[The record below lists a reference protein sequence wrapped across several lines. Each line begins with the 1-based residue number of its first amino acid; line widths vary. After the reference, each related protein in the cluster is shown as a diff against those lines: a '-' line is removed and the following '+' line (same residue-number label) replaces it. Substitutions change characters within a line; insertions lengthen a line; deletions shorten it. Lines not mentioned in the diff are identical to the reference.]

1 MLLIVGLGNPGTK
14 YSLSRH
20 NVGFMVIDEIAKRH
34 EVALRKRGFDSL
46 YCESMIDR
54 NKVIL
59 LKPQTFMNASG
70 KAVFEVVNFFKI
82 SASDVLVVH
91 DEIDL
96 ATGAMQIK
104 FSGGSAG
111 HKGIDSIITHLGTPD
126 FVRIRIGVG
135 KPTRK
140 PEVVNHVLSGFEP
153 GEIKTIKVMIER
165 AADAVMDTIVNG
177 LEQAMNKFNRRNEVL
192 S

>member
-1 MLLIVGLGNPGTK
+1 MFLVVGLGNPGTK

-20 NVGFMVIDEIAKRH
+20 NVGFMVIDEIARRRDT
-34 EVALRKRGFDSL
+34 ALKKRGFNSL

-59 LKPQTFMNASG
+59 LKPQTFMNKSG
-70 KAVFEVVNFFKI
+70 RAVAEVVDFFKI
-82 SASDVLVVH
+82 STSEVLVVQ

-96 ATGAMQIK
+96 ATGTMQIK
-104 FSGGSAG
+104 FAGGSAG
-111 HKGIDSIITHLGTPD
+111 HKGVESIIAHLGTPD

-135 KPTRK
+135 KPTQK
-140 PEVVNHVLSGFEP
+140 PEVVNHVLSRFEP
-153 GEIKTIKVMIER
+153 DEIKTIRVMIER
-165 AADAVMDTIVNG
+165 AADAVTETIVNG
-177 LEQAMNKFNRRNEVL
+177 LEQAMNKFNRRNTIL